1 MSYYLSFYLFA
12 MMNGVLYHFYRHK
25 IFLLT
30 IAFGAILFSGF
41 RYDAGNDFFS
51 YYAMLVG
58 EKSYGN
64 LEFFSYSLIEFARYL
79 DQPYVFYFITSF
91 IYMAVMV
98 YGLHKLNT
106 LGFSSLILL
115 LLFAASW
122 LTSFGY
128 IRQFVAISFVFLAT
142 AFLIKGKDIR
152 FFFIAVMGFLF
163 HKSAIIAGLIYFY
176 YKFFGKRE
184 RSILVYF
191 VIYLFFYF
199 LFVDIVF
206 FITSFIGLY
215 HHYIDQPRNAF
226 GFGIFLVITF
236 LFVVQTSLA
245 KLVKCR
251 DQSFWIANN
260 LFFLGVV
267 IYASLLV
274 FGEYV
279 VRVAY
284 YLVPFVYVSTYFLL
298 IKLKGFIK
306 FFYFCFVLFF
316 SAFTYFYT
324 LYLASTNPTR
334 DFLTNYI
341 PVFLH

>member
-1 MSYYLSFYLFA
+1 MSYYLSFYIFT

-30 IAFGAILFSGF
+30 IVCGAILFSGF

-58 EKSYGN
+58 EKFYGN

-79 DQPYVFYFITSF
+79 DQPYVFYFITSL
-91 IYMAVMV
+91 IYMLAMI
-98 YGLHKLNT
+98 YGLYKLNA

-142 AFLIKGKDIR
+142 AFLIKGKDIKFL
-152 FFFIAVMGFLF
+152 FFAVIGFLF

-176 YKFFGKRE
+176 YKFFGKKE
-184 RSILVYF
+184 HSLQVYF

-199 LFVDIVF
+199 LFVYIVF
-206 FITSFIGLY
+206 FITSYIGLY

-236 LFVVQTSLA
+236 LFIIQTFLA
-245 KLVKCR
+245 KLVKCK
-251 DQSFWIANN
+251 DPKFWISNN

-267 IYASLLV
+267 IYASLLA

-298 IKLKGFIK
+298 KKTTGFLQ
-306 FFYFCFVLFF
+306 FFYFCFILLV
-316 SAFTYFYT
+316 STFTYFYT
-324 LYLASTNPTR
+324 LNLASTNPTR

-341 PVFLH
+341 PYFLH